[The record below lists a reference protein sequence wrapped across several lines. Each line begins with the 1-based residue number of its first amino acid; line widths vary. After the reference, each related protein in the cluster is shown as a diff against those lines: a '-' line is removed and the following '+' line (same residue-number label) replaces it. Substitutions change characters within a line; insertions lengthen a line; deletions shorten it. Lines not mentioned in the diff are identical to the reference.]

1 MRILAYLTLAIL
13 ITGCSSTN
21 QESDYVNTFI
31 GTGGHGHTFLG
42 VSTPFGGIQVG
53 PNNFNKGWDWCS
65 GYHFSDSILVGFSH
79 LHLNGTG
86 CSDTGDIIFMP
97 YTGVE
102 KTQLGQQD
110 DITDGYASLYSK
122 GHEQSDVSRYKV
134 LLETYGIDVEL
145 TSSDRVAF
153 HKYKFPADS
162 QNKFIMINL
171 KDANGDDRV
180 TESFLEQVNDT
191 VVRGYRFST
200 GWAKAQQ
207 IYFTA
212 IFSEPVGIKLYD
224 DTCFV
229 EGKSLKNKYVKG
241 NVSLQQETT
250 DISIK
255 VGISP
260 VSMENAYRNI
270 NQEIP
275 HWNFERTVSE
285 NRERWNEELSKVK
298 IETPDDNIKTIFYT
312 SLYHAFLQPIIFND
326 CNNDYRGT
334 DKKVYNSDFTNYTVF
349 SLWDTYRAAHPL
361 YTILQQERVPDFI
374 NSMLKI
380 YEQQG
385 RLPVWHLYGSDTN
398 EMIGIQSVPVI
409 ADAILKGFEGF
420 DHEEAYKA
428 MKESMLSDYKGLQW
442 LKELGYI
449 PADKEIESVAK
460 GLEYAIADW
469 GISQVSKKL
478 GKADDYEYF
487 NNRAK
492 GYVNYW
498 DNGSKFFRGRRI
510 DGSWEANFD
519 PVNSTHRNDAYCEG
533 NAWQYLWLVPHDVD
547 GLISLM
553 GGREGFISKLDS
565 LFILDSDLGENAS
578 PDISG
583 LIGQYAHGNEPSHHI
598 AYLYAFAGEQWKTAE
613 KIDYIL
619 HNLYKN
625 APDGLQGNED
635 CGQMSAWYVFSA
647 LGFYPVNPSDGKYVF
662 GRPIIDKATIKLDS
676 DKTFTITV
684 LNNSMKNKYIQ
695 SVKLNGKNY
704 NKFYINHADIMHG
717 GELTFEMGEKPN
729 KTLFSPET
737 QY

>member
-102 KTQLGQQD
+102 KTQPGQQD

-460 GLEYAIADW
+460 GL
-469 GISQVSKKL
+469 
-478 GKADDYEYF
+478 
-487 NNRAK
+487 
-492 GYVNYW
+492 
-498 DNGSKFFRGRRI
+498 
-510 DGSWEANFD
+510 
-519 PVNSTHRNDAYCEG
+519 
-533 NAWQYLWLVPHDVD
+533 DVD
-547 GLISLM
+547 KP
-553 GGREGFISKLDS
+553 R
-565 LFILDSDLGENAS
+565 
-578 PDISG
+578 
-583 LIGQYAHGNEPSHHI
+583 
-598 AYLYAFAGEQWKTAE
+598 
-613 KIDYIL
+613 
-619 HNLYKN
+619 NLAK
-625 APDGLQGNED
+625 
-635 CGQMSAWYVFSA
+635 SV
-647 LGFYPVNPSDGKYVF
+647 
-662 GRPIIDKATIKLDS
+662 
-676 DKTFTITV
+676 TV
-684 LNNSMKNKYIQ
+684 
-695 SVKLNGKNY
+695 
-704 NKFYINHADIMHG
+704 
-717 GELTFEMGEKPN
+717 E
-729 KTLFSPET
+729 
-737 QY
+737 